1 MNLMDKIYRALEAGT
16 KCNQLYR
23 KESLV
28 LLMQKESI
36 PMHMLSGGESQAM
49 MAEEGLSNITVPDFQ
64 VVTDKDFISLPIV
77 YGQAIKQILQ
87 NDLRENEKQQ
97 DMTMQSLEEA
107 CLQLMTEYAEER
119 FEHAMK
125 IMPDGSRFYPVKLHP
140 ANWKDHLESGFS
152 NIDRMQSSQM
162 YMEDYVKVFQRRER
176 AINVLLRYGRFMATE
191 EIYEKI
197 RELQQKLG
205 NMCPWLGMFK
215 EPAKVPDVTWERLQK
230 EVLLQ
235 VTGNLHMEKQQIY
248 EEMIQKRE
256 VYAGY
261 EESIWE
267 CIQNTQDNSEFLREI
282 KAEIK
287 VMQKELSGLRT
298 QIQLS
303 MMKDDHEPDL
313 KYNLLPHTQDD
324 AYEAVI
330 VTGSL
335 EELYEKT
342 SLRCEDITYV
352 TGLNALFAGEVP
364 FGIEERSIRGH
375 LGIEIGF
382 LARRLEIEREWF
394 LPQALQRFRDSLSV
408 SYPNGLVIAKDITL
422 RFIFDE
428 ISKPMI
434 PVFVKCIHQYR
445 GFLCFHEQYQNHKG
459 LFSVSGNTLTCQ
471 YDWPQLA
478 GYYMTQITTTKE
490 KGGTKH
496 AR

>member
-49 MAEEGLSNITVPDFQ
+49 MAEAGLSNITVPDFQ

-87 NDLRENEKQQ
+87 YDLRENKKQQ
-97 DMTMQSLEEA
+97 DMTIQGLEEA

-140 ANWKDHLESGFS
+140 ADWKDNLGSGFS

-176 AINVLLRYGRFMATE
+176 AVNVLLRYGRFMATE

-197 RELQQKLG
+197 REQ
-205 NMCPWLGMFK
+205 
-215 EPAKVPDVTWERLQK
+215 
-230 EVLLQ
+230 
-235 VTGNLHMEKQQIY
+235 QQIY
-248 EEMIQKRE
+248 EEMIQRRE

-330 VTGSL
+330 VSGSL

-364 FGIEERSIRGH
+364 FGIEEKSIRGH

-382 LARRLEIEREWF
+382 FARRLEIEREWF

-428 ISKPMI
+428 ISRPMI

-445 GFLCFHEQYQNHKG
+445 GFLCFHEHYQSHKG

-471 YDWPQLA
+471 YDWSQLA